1 MQILIHSKQN
11 VLLSNENKNN
21 KEELEKLFNLANFDS
36 SIIRKIHFFKG
47 KCILLF
53 KRKEEKTEDFSQ
65 KATEKLL
72 HEEESSKPVL
82 LKMIRKKNSKINK
95 KIKKKPK
102 AIKPK
107 KKKKIVSA
115 KKAETQTSESLS
127 ESSFNQVTMKTQRNN
142 VLF

>member
-1 MQILIHSKQN
+1 M
-11 VLLSNENKNN
+11 
-21 KEELEKLFNLANFDS
+21 
-36 SIIRKIHFFKG
+36 
-47 KCILLF
+47 F